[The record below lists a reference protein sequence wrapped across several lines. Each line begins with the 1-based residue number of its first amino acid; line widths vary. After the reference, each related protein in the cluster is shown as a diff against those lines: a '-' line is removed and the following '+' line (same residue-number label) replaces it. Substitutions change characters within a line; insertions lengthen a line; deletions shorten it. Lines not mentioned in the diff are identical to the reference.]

1 MRRSRITIAAVG
13 LAAAAAAGGITAAA
27 AAGSPSGHSPSG
39 AYAAPAQPPAPQPAN
54 RGGATVRTAQATVG
68 GRTETIL
75 TNAQGLP
82 LYYYRADT
90 ATRSTVAGSLAALW
104 PALTSNAPTAAG
116 LPGRVTAVA
125 DAHGSQVAFN
135 GHLLYTFTS
144 DTAGGGTPQVSG
156 QGVENFFVATA
167 DLAPITSSST
177 PANTMPTNGSGG
189 W

>member
-27 AAGSPSGHSPSG
+27 AASSPSGHSPSS
-39 AYAAPAQPPAPQPAN
+39 AYAAPPQQPAAQPAN
-54 RGGATVRTAQATVG
+54 QGGATVRTAQATVG

-82 LYYYRADT
+82 LYYYRPDT
-90 ATRSTVAGSLAALW
+90 STRSLVAGPLAGLW
-104 PALTSNAPTAAG
+104 PALTSNSPTAAG
-116 LPGRVTAVA
+116 LPGRLTAVA

-144 DTAGGGTPQVSG
+144 DTAGAGTPQVTG
-156 QGVENFFVATA
+156 QGVENFFVATTG
-167 DLAPITSSST
+167 LAPITSSST
-177 PANTMPTNGSGG
+177 PANTMPAGGYGG